1 MSHGAASKLVVI
13 DLISDNEAL
22 KFEVA
27 GRMANVIAELKEKNG
42 GYMPQDLNARG
53 FTPTEVAENWNAAH
67 FLITIS
73 HWTTWGRDDGQG
85 KT

>member
-1 MSHGAASKLVVI
+1 MTPNLVVI

-27 GRMANVIAELKEKNG
+27 DRLAKAIIELRRKDG
-42 GYMPQDLNARG
+42 GCMPQDLNEKG
-53 FTPTEVAENWNAAH
+53 FTVSEVVENWDAAH
-67 FLITIS
+67 FLIAITDM
-73 HWTTWGRDDGQG
+73 TEWGKDDGKR